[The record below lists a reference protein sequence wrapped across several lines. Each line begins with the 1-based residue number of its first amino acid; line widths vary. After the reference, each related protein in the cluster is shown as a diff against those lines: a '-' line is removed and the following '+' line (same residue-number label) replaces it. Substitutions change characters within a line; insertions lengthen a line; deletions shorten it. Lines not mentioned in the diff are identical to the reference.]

1 MSNECI
7 DDLMMNV
14 IKSIRYMKK
23 RPDYFF
29 ICDYVNKLL
38 SNSDI
43 TEDIVSNRLLY
54 LTDNNKI
61 KNKPTNGRDSYY
73 IIDEIPVQV
82 ETPPNSFGKSL
93 SLNPA
98 IENGGDKNNQHEE
111 IENVIIELTVL
122 KLFAQEQFCIMK
134 K

>member
-23 RPDYFF
+23 RSDYSS

-54 LTDNNKI
+54 LTDN
-61 KNKPTNGRDSYY
+61 
-73 IIDEIPVQV
+73 
-82 ETPPNSFGKSL
+82 
-93 SLNPA
+93 
-98 IENGGDKNNQHEE
+98 
-111 IENVIIELTVL
+111 
-122 KLFAQEQFCIMK
+122 
-134 K
+134 

>member
-23 RPDYFF
+23 RPDYSS

-54 LTDNNKI
+54 LTDN
-61 KNKPTNGRDSYY
+61 
-73 IIDEIPVQV
+73 
-82 ETPPNSFGKSL
+82 
-93 SLNPA
+93 
-98 IENGGDKNNQHEE
+98 
-111 IENVIIELTVL
+111 
-122 KLFAQEQFCIMK
+122 
-134 K
+134 